1 MKKFRIAV
9 ALTMFLSLSANA
21 NDVGFRKIDNVSKDG
36 LSMAVL
42 YPTSSEPK
50 AVAFGPFKLN
60 VAIAGAIK
68 DGSYPLAILS
78 HGSGSSSLSYKD
90 IALSL
95 VKNGFIVVMP
105 SHLQNNYLDNSL
117 EGKVENYVNRPKHIS
132 ASIDKAL
139 SIPSLSSHIDTQRI
153 AVLGHSIGG
162 YSALV
167 VSGGVASTKELIDLC
182 KNVPTLSDPYCAP
195 VLGNLLT
202 QNVIVNSKDARISAQ
217 VLMAP
222 VGAPF
227 LAKHSF
233 ENVNIPT
240 LLLVSEKDEELT
252 EKYNFNVIKNG
263 LQNTG
268 LLTYKIIPNAGH
280 YSFLT
285 AYPDFLK
292 AELGVIAQDP
302 DGFNRVEFQK
312 NIGNEIATYLNKVM

>member
-1 MKKFRIAV
+1 MKNFRKVIA
-9 ALTMFLSLSANA
+9 LITFLSVSANA
-21 NDVGFRKIDNVSKDG
+21 NDVGFRKVDNISNDG

-42 YPTSSEPK
+42 YPTSSQPK

-68 DGSYPLAILS
+68 KGQFPLAILS

-95 VKNGFIVVMP
+95 VKNGFIVALP
-105 SHLQNNYLDNSL
+105 LHPQNNYLDNSS
-117 EGKVENYVNRPKHIS
+117 EGKVENYVNRPKHIT

-167 VSGGVASTKELIDLC
+167 ASGAIASTKELIDLC
-182 KNVPTLSDPYCAP
+182 QNMSELSDPYCAP
-195 VLGNLLT
+195 VFANLLT
-202 QNVIVNSKDARISAQ
+202 QTVIVNSKDSRISAQ
-217 VLMAP
+217 ILMAP

-227 LAKHSF
+227 LAKGSF

-252 EKYNFNVIKNG
+252 EQYNSEVIKSA

-268 LLTYKIIPNAGH
+268 LLTYRVIPNAGH

-312 NIGNEIATYLNKVM
+312 QIGNQIATYLKKVM

>member
-1 MKKFRIAV
+1 MM
-9 ALTMFLSLSANA
+9 LLSQSANA
-21 NDVGFRKIDNVSKDG
+21 NDVGFRKIDNVSKEG

-60 VAIAGAIK
+60 VAIAGIIK
-68 DGSYPLAILS
+68 SGQFPLAIIS

-105 SHLQNNYLDNSL
+105 SHPQNNYLDNSS
-117 EGKVENYVNRPKHIS
+117 EGKVENYVNRPRHIT
-132 ASIDKAL
+132 ASIDKVL
-139 SIPSLSSHIDTQRI
+139 SIPSLRSHIDIQRI

-167 VSGGVASTKELIDLC
+167 VSGGIASTKELIDLC
-182 KNVPTLSDPYCAP
+182 KNEPELSDPYCAP
-195 VLGNLLT
+195 VLANLLT
-202 QNVIVNSKDARISAQ
+202 QTVIVNSKDNRVSAQ
-217 VLMAP
+217 ILMAP
-222 VGAPF
+222 VGALF
-227 LAKHSF
+227 LSKNSF

-240 LLLVSEKDEELT
+240 LLLVSEKDEELS
-252 EKYNFNVIKNG
+252 EKYNSQVIKSG

-268 LLTYKIIPNAGH
+268 LLTYKVIPNAGH
-280 YSFLT
+280 YSFLSV
-285 AYPDFLK
+285 YPDFLK

-302 DGFNRVEFQK
+302 DGFNRAEFQK
-312 NIGNEIATYLNKVM
+312 NIGNQIATYLNQVM